1 MLSDQVILDIFI
13 FSLDE
18 IKFMNFLLLKF
29 LQLILIVSSL
39 YNIIFTSDLSY

>member
-1 MLSDQVILDIFI
+1 LSDQVILDIFI